1 MKRIDLIFKTF
12 NFLVIQK
19 KDGTKI
25 ICTYEQALAKYYHA
39 DVHGLKFPKGFDQNR
54 VGQLAP
60 ADRKAYIESTVPKQN
75 ILEFLKANVASL
87 SSDKLKPVPG
97 FIGARKESGT
107 IYFSRNTGEL
117 HFVNEMTGNWRTTVV
132 QSESQLRNLAK
143 NDFHLFPNAGE

>member
-1 MKRIDLIFKTF
+1 MPGVNPYR
-12 NFLVIQK
+12 VAP
-19 KDGTKI
+19 KI
-25 ICTYEQALAKYYHA
+25 V
-39 DVHGLKFPKGFDQNR
+39 DPGLGAGANPAGAGSGGGNPEFEDQYR

-107 IYFSRNTGEL
+107 IYFFRNTREL